1 MRTYF
6 EDRLAERYDRALQR
20 GELLFIES
28 EVAHIKE
35 KDIEFE
41 IRVAPSLAK
50 KPTGNLGVNEQQQK
64 PKANPFLPY
73 SQELLVQEHG
83 KYNILLNKFCVVPQ
97 HIVIATKEFEKQTDP
112 LNPEDL
118 ECVWYCI
125 MQIKSRPSLAFFN
138 CGELS
143 GASQPHKHL
152 QLIPLPEDARFTPP
166 INSCIYGTQEFK
178 KPGEIFEIPE
188 LPYVHYI
195 ALLDPQRITGHLGHN
210 EEASQYLNDVF
221 HSLLDAMIE
230 GLHKQS
236 SSISLNSL
244 SYNFVMTHTW
254 FMIVPR
260 SKEKYDEQISVNS
273 LGFAGMLLARSE
285 EELELIK
292 NAGVLNILES
302 VAISKQNIIMDESN

>member
-1 MRTYF
+1 MRTHF

-20 GELLFIES
+20 GELHFIEN

-35 KDIEFE
+35 KDIEVSSRGFSQLHNIFE
-41 IRVAPSLAK
+41 GSR
-50 KPTGNLGVNEQQQK
+50 VNEEQQQQK

-73 SQELLVQEHG
+73 SQELFVQEHG
-83 KYNILLNKFCVVPQ
+83 KYNLLLNKFCVVPQ

-152 QLIPLPEDARFTPP
+152 QIIPLPEDARFTPP
-166 INSCIYGTQEFK
+166 INSCITQEFK

-210 EEASQYLNDVF
+210 EEVSQYLNDVF

-244 SYNFVMTHTW
+244 SYNFVATHTW

-273 LGFAGMLLARSE
+273 LGFAGLLLARSE